1 MRDKIEDS
9 LLKYLN
15 ENKIE
20 TVLILGG
27 TNSVGENI
35 ENIILKSLKDNT
47 NNSNK
52 DNNRIDIEDTNPTE
66 NTQKPEIK
74 KDELERNF

>member
-27 TNSVGENI
+27 TNSVGK
-35 ENIILKSLKDNT
+35 ILK
-47 NNSNK
+47 
-52 DNNRIDIEDTNPTE
+52 I
-66 NTQKPEIK
+66 
-74 KDELERNF
+74 